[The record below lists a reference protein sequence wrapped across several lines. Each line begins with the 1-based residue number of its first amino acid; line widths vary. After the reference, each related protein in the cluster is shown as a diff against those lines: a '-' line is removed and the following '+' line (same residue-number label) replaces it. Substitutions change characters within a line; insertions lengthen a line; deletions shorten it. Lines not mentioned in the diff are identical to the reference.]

1 MTTKKEVVDNL
12 SIPYLGPTGQPYH
25 TLNEPQRRWLTK
37 GLLTTQEEADLVMH
51 SQMVA
56 ERVMHYQALRRDCR
70 KQAGELMKVRED
82 TPEHERQRRLDEVDK
97 LKLTYADAE
106 EAILHL
112 KNQIFEVQPG
122 NMMLPE
128 VI

>member
-1 MTTKKEVVDNL
+1 MIDRQ
-12 SIPYLGPTGQPYH
+12 I
-25 TLNEPQRRWLTK
+25 
-37 GLLTTQEEADLVMH
+37 A
-51 SQMVA
+51 
-56 ERVMHYQALRRDCR
+56 
-70 KQAGELMKVRED
+70 ELMKVRED

>member
-1 MTTKKEVVDNL
+1 
-12 SIPYLGPTGQPYH
+12 
-25 TLNEPQRRWLTK
+25 
-37 GLLTTQEEADLVMH
+37 
-51 SQMVA
+51 
-56 ERVMHYQALRRDCR
+56 
-70 KQAGELMKVRED
+70 MKVRED